1 MERAAFGKSID
12 EEKKKF
18 NCDGMRKIIIVQGAP
33 DKFDIF
39 SLKLSFE
46 TAGSFPPIMYILCPG
61 GCLIYSVL
69 QKIQSCTIFHGPL
82 GLLTWRYFCIGWDP
96 GRGPLSN

>member
-39 SLKLSFE
+39 PN
-46 TAGSFPPIMYILCPG
+46 GS
-61 GCLIYSVL
+61 
-69 QKIQSCTIFHGPL
+69 
-82 GLLTWRYFCIGWDP
+82 
-96 GRGPLSN
+96 LSN